1 MATYRDLPSVDALL
15 RHPRVQA
22 GRDTGSQPRLVIA
35 ARQALDEAR
44 AAVGEGRSAPSADAL
59 VERLLSL
66 AAAERAP
73 HLRPVVN
80 ASGVILQT
88 NLGRSPLSAAALEA
102 IALVASGYSNL
113 EYDLERGARGGRQ
126 AGSAR
131 LIPAITG
138 AGAGFA
144 VNNNASAVL
153 LALAGLAAGRDVLVS
168 RGQLVEI
175 GGGFRIPDVLRQSG
189 AHLVEV
195 GTTNRTYGRDFAA
208 AITPATAVILRVHP
222 SNFVQHGFT
231 HQPDLVELA
240 ELAHRHGILLID
252 DLGSGALL
260 DTTIAGIA
268 REPTVQESVAAGA
281 DLVCF
286 SGDKL
291 LGGPQSGLLAGR
303 ADLLAR
309 LAQHPLARAVRLDK
323 LGLAALEAT
332 LRHYLLDEATDALPI
347 WRMLLRRPEDLA
359 RQAAAWTERL
369 RAAGVPARVVAGE
382 STVGGGSLPGE
393 TLPTSLVQ
401 LTPPAVETVARA
413 LRIGDPAIVGRI
425 HREAILLDP
434 RTVAAQEEGALLDRI
449 VTVWGEQRRA
459 EGPPP
464 VV

>member
-1 MATYRDLPSVDALL
+1 
-15 RHPRVQA
+15 
-22 GRDTGSQPRLVIA
+22 
-35 ARQALDEAR
+35 
-44 AAVGEGRSAPSADAL
+44 
-59 VERLLSL
+59 
-66 AAAERAP
+66 
-73 HLRPVVN
+73 LRPLIN

-88 NLGRSPLSAAALEA
+88 NLGRAPLSAAALEA
-102 IALVASGYSNL
+102 MTLVAAGYSNL
-113 EYDLERGARGGRQ
+113 EYDLERGARGSRQ
-126 AGSAR
+126 AGIAR
-131 LIPAITG
+131 LIPAVTG
-138 AGAGFA
+138 AAAGFA

-153 LALAGLAAGRDVLVS
+153 LSLAGLAAGKDVLVS

-208 AITPATAVILRVHP
+208 AITPATAAILRVHP
-222 SNFVQHGFT
+222 SNFVQQGFT
-231 HQPDLVELA
+231 HQPDLAELA
-240 ELAHRHGILLID
+240 ELAHRHGVLLID

-260 DTTIAGIA
+260 DTAIAGIA
-268 REPTVQESVAAGA
+268 HEPTVQESVAAGA

-303 ADLLAR
+303 ADLLAL

-347 WRMLLRRPEDLA
+347 WRMLLRRPDEIAD
-359 RQAAAWTERL
+359 QAAAWTERL
-369 RAAGVPARVVAGE
+369 REAGVPARVVAGE

-393 TLPTSLVQ
+393 TLPTALVQ
-401 LTPPAVETVARA
+401 LSPPAVETLARA
-413 LRIGDPAIVGRI
+413 LRTGNPAIIGRI
-425 HREAILLDP
+425 HHEALLLDP
-434 RTVAAQEEGALLDRI
+434 RTVAAEEEGALLGRL
-449 VTVWGEQRRA
+449 VALWGEQQNGSGSPA
-459 EGPPP
+459 P